1 MPPGVK
7 EAQFHLVRIPL
18 HDHGDIGE
26 RLEWILR
33 RAWGRDESQKTV
45 LGVSPTCAELKNQTE
60 LPEKMGKKLPSELK
74 KQCQILIKSFS

>member
-45 LGVSPTCAELKNQTE
+45 LGLS
-60 LPEKMGKKLPSELK
+60 
-74 KQCQILIKSFS
+74 LIHI